1 MRTKMKGISQDELQR
16 AVNKFIKEG
25 GIIKKL
31 PDQKAVVQNR
41 VGGKWATTE
50 WSSDITTI

>member
-1 MRTKMKGISQDELQR
+1 MRTKTKGISEEELNR

-31 PDQKAVVQNR
+31 PDQKAVAQNR

-50 WSSDITTI
+50 WSTDITTI